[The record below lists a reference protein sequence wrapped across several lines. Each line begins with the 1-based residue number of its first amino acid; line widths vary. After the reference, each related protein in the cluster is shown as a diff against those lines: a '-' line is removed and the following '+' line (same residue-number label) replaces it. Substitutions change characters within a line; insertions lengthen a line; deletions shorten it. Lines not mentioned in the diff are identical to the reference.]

1 LTEHRYVYVVIK
13 QNCDDEWF
21 VHPEIQKCFE
31 HYEDASR
38 YCESIY
44 NGTSIEGKSYISL
57 GIRRFIY
64 E

>member
-1 LTEHRYVYVVIK
+1 MTEPRYVYVVIK

-21 VHPEIQKCFE
+21 VQPEIQKCFE

-38 YCESIY
+38 YCESLY
-44 NGTSIEGKSYISL
+44 TETKGKSYISL